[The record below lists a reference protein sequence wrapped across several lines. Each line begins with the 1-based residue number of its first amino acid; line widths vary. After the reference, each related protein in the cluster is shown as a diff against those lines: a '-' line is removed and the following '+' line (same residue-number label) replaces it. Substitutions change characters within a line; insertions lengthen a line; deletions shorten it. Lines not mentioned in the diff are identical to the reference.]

1 MSVNLKK
8 LVNNISYDFKD
19 YNFKFRHYYWIA
31 ESWNCKDLKYNF
43 EKILSVDLKNDNNS
57 EIINDN
63 RNLLIYYPQNKK
75 LGIKEDI
82 FIKKFNLYKKY
93 DKLRFRLLSSKAM
106 RSLKIALALRKLG
119 INTPR
124 PIAVFDSR
132 NITNK
137 LVSSYY
143 ITEFIDFDYNLLD
156 IISVDNHPLRS
167 EVIKFLPYIANDT
180 RKMHDAGIIHN
191 DFHAG
196 NILCKNI
203 NDDPQFHYID
213 LNRARIKNNLSWKK
227 RMKDLAR
234 LDLREDEK
242 KVFLKN
248 YSPKN
253 WNRLLTIMKNKR
265 LKRRRF
271 VRFKKK
277 LRGFFNIEK

>member
-1 MSVNLKK
+1 MNINLKK
-8 LVNNISYDFKD
+8 TANKISYDTKKN
-19 YNFKFRHYYWIA
+19 NFNICYYYWFA
-31 ESWNCKDLKYNF
+31 SSWKLDNKKCKLK
-43 EKILSVDLKNDNNS
+43 KILSINFKNDENS

-63 RNLLIYYPQNKK
+63 RNLLIHYSQNKK
-75 LGIKEDI
+75 MDIKKDI

-93 DKLRFRLLSSKAM
+93 DKLRFRFLSSKAI
-106 RSLKIALALRKLG
+106 RSLKIAVVLNKIG
-119 INTPR
+119 INTPK

-137 LVSSYY
+137 LISSYY

-156 IISVDNHPLRS
+156 IIRDDNHPLRS
-167 EVIKFLPYIANDT
+167 EVINLLPYIANDV

-203 NDDPQFHYID
+203 KENPQFYYID

-234 LDLREDEK
+234 LDLKEKEK
-242 KVFLKN
+242 KIFLKN
-248 YSPKN
+248 YSPKH
-253 WNRLLTIMKNKR
+253 WKRLLKIMKK
-265 LKRRRF
+265 KRRRRRKF
-271 VRFKKK
+271 VRLKKK
-277 LRGFFNIEK
+277 IRNFFNIKK

>member
-1 MSVNLKK
+1 MNINLKK
-8 LVNNISYDFKD
+8 TANNISYDYKKN
-19 YNFKFRHYYWIA
+19 NFNIHYYYWFA
-31 ESWNCKDLKYNF
+31 SSCKLDNLRCKLK
-43 EKILSVDLKNDNNS
+43 KILSIDFKNDENS

-63 RNLLIYYPQNKK
+63 RNLLIHYSQNKK
-75 LGIKEDI
+75 MDIKKDI

-93 DKLRFRLLSSKAM
+93 DKLRFRFLSSKAI
-106 RSLKIALALRKLG
+106 RSLKIAVVLNKIG
-119 INTPR
+119 INTPK

-137 LVSSYY
+137 LISSYY

-156 IISVDNHPLRS
+156 IIRDDNHPLRS
-167 EVIKFLPYIANDT
+167 EVINLLPYIANDV

-203 NDDPQFHYID
+203 KENPQFYYID

-234 LDLREDEK
+234 LDLKEKEK
-242 KVFLKN
+242 KIFLKN
-248 YSPKN
+248 YSPKH
-253 WNRLLTIMKNKR
+253 WKRLLKIMKK
-265 LKRRRF
+265 KRRRRRKF
-271 VRFKKK
+271 VRLKKK
-277 LRGFFNIEK
+277 IRNFFNIKK